1 MDSRHLIREEN
12 NKSLGRIALF
22 LTFSGFILIG
32 LGYSGANNATIF
44 FGAGFSLISIIAYI
58 FIVKARELFAK
69 IIWGICTPTLLIIS
83 PYFFSLSQPTTIYS
97 YSYFFIAGM
106 FVSAYSFKSKGE
118 GYLLLITIS
127 LYFIGIIF
135 YDRII
140 IWKSFEGNSFANTI
154 NSNYFNF
161 KSSQILHFVSMV
173 YLVTVIRRNRQL
185 IEDKLQEQI
194 RKLQNFT
201 SSLIST
207 SKNKLISS
215 GNLKEALEEILRSTA
230 QVVDVSRISVWEFDE
245 TDFSIRLVV
254 GYNSLDNS
262 YFYDG
267 YLRSESYP
275 VYFQSLLSEKIINA
289 NDAVNDPKTKEFTES
304 YLIPLGIKSMMDS
317 PFFIDGKFKGILC
330 FEEQRAIKQ
339 WDNMD
344 QLFSISI
351 SKLISIAYYCQ
362 IRLEQYVSLLETRES
377 LELKN
382 ELLESINSK
391 MNIINGDLAS
401 DLHYKE
407 EEAKQLQQFIN
418 EVSFKNA
425 HHVRGPL
432 SRILGLISLYKSEID
447 PESKKIYMDFLDQ
460 SAKELDD
467 MVKEINAV
475 LHRNFSK

>member
-1 MDSRHLIREEN
+1 
-12 NKSLGRIALF
+12 
-22 LTFSGFILIG
+22 
-32 LGYSGANNATIF
+32 
-44 FGAGFSLISIIAYI
+44 
-58 FIVKARELFAK
+58 
-69 IIWGICTPTLLIIS
+69 
-83 PYFFSLSQPTTIYS
+83 
-97 YSYFFIAGM
+97 
-106 FVSAYSFKSKGE
+106 
-118 GYLLLITIS
+118 
-127 LYFIGIIF
+127 
-135 YDRII
+135 
-140 IWKSFEGNSFANTI
+140 
-154 NSNYFNF
+154 
-161 KSSQILHFVSMV
+161 MV